1 MDIYFHCYC
10 FGSYASILYN
20 KYKKINN
27 SELLKNIDNFYVIV
41 SNTQERHKDFLQQF
55 STLSNKIKIINL
67 PNPVFN
73 DESDTLNFILQ
84 QSNDSSTNRRILYLH
99 TKGVT
104 HSHQL
109 VKKNVDAW
117 VEYLDLYNI
126 HKWKECV
133 DALDTH
139 DVAGGLYESSNPK
152 HFSGNF
158 WWANTNYIKTLPE
171 ITEKNYKLFNRGE
184 FWILSNT
191 DKIYPVSENSTI
203 DRYQNLVFDQKD
215 FPSYF

>member
-10 FGSYASILYN
+10 FGSYASVLYN
-20 KYKKINN
+20 KYKKINK

-67 PNPVFN
+67 SNPVFN

-133 DALDTH
+133 DALDTN

>member
-10 FGSYASILYN
+10 FGSYASVLYN

-67 PNPVFN
+67 SNPVFN

-84 QSNDSSTNRRILYLH
+84 KSNDSSTNRRILYLH

-104 HSHQL
+104 RSHQL

>member
-10 FGSYASILYN
+10 FGSYASVLYN

-41 SNTQERHKDFLQQF
+41 SNAQDRHKDFLQEF

-67 PNPVFN
+67 SNPVFN
-73 DESDTLNFILQ
+73 DESDTLNFILK

-104 HSHQL
+104 HSHPL

-126 HKWKECV
+126 HNWKECV
-133 DALDTH
+133 DALQTH

-158 WWANTNYIKTLPE
+158 WWANTDYIKTLPE

-191 DKIYPVSENSTI
+191 NKIYPVSENSTV

>member
-10 FGSYASILYN
+10 FGSYASVLYN

-84 QSNDSSTNRRILYLH
+84 KSNDSSTNRRILYLH

-191 DKIYPVSENSTI
+191 DKIYPVSENSSI

>member
-10 FGSYASILYN
+10 FGSYASVLYN

-84 QSNDSSTNRRILYLH
+84 KSNDSSTNRRILYLH

-117 VEYLDLYNI
+117 VDYLDLYNI

>member
-10 FGSYASILYN
+10 FGSYASVLYN

-41 SNTQERHKDFLQQF
+41 SNAQDRHKDFLQEF

-67 PNPVFN
+67 SNPVFN
-73 DESDTLNFILQ
+73 DESDTLNFILK

-104 HSHQL
+104 HSHPI

-133 DALDTH
+133 DALQTH

-158 WWANTNYIKTLPE
+158 WWANTDYIKTLPE

-191 DKIYPVSENSTI
+191 NKIYPVSENSTV

-215 FPSYF
+215 FPNYF

>member
-84 QSNDSSTNRRILYLH
+84 KSNDSSTNRRILYLH

-133 DALDTH
+133 DALDTN

>member
-84 QSNDSSTNRRILYLH
+84 KSNDSSTNRRILYLH

-191 DKIYPVSENSTI
+191 DKIYTVSENSTI

>member
-10 FGSYASILYN
+10 FGSYASVLYN

-67 PNPVFN
+67 ANPVFN

-84 QSNDSSTNRRILYLH
+84 KSNDSSTNRRILYLH

>member
-10 FGSYASILYN
+10 FGSYASVLYN

-41 SNTQERHKDFLQQF
+41 SNAQERHKDFLQQF

-84 QSNDSSTNRRILYLH
+84 KSNDSSTNRRILYLH

-133 DALDTH
+133 DALDTN

-215 FPSYF
+215 FPSYV